1 MVGSL
6 QDLYS
11 TSPFFHVMVMM
22 GGFSQPFAWHLS
34 FLLLGYGLS
43 SSSFSSSPPPPHYH
57 YHHN

>member
-43 SSSFSSSPPPPHYH
+43 SPPPPPPHYH
-57 YHHN
+57 YHHY